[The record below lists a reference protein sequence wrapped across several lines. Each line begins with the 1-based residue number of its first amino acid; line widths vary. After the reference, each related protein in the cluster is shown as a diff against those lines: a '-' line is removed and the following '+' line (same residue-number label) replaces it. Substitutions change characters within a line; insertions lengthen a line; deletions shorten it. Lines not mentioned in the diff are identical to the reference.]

1 MISIEIDKLTN
12 SIVNAITGDVFD
24 TEVLP
29 VNLEDLKKNKK
40 GWNFDWIKESLKSE
54 VCKLVIVGNYNIV
67 QGCKFN

>member
-67 QGCKFN
+67 QG